1 MLNEI
6 HMARHI
12 TKICSE
18 RLNLLS
24 TIPVSILDC
33 PTDCILLPHRVVV
46 AFKPGTKPYI
56 KKNQIVITLADTVLA
71 TINPNLFT
79 STETTYCLVNIENV
93 NFGLKSKLIN
103 QNIMLK
109 NKDCSLMCGN
119 GSLETLIWYS
129 SFST

>member
-6 HMARHI
+6 HMARHV

-18 RLNLLS
+18 RLNMLS
-24 TIPVSILDC
+24 SLPVSILDC
-33 PTDCILLPHRVVV
+33 PTDCILLSHRVIV
-46 AFKPGTKPYI
+46 AFKPGTKPYT
-56 KKNQIVITLADTVLA
+56 KKNQIIITLGNTVLA

-109 NKDCSLMCGN
+109 NKDCGLMCDN
-119 GSLETLIWYS
+119 GSLETLI
-129 SFST
+129 